1 MARRG
6 FDRRDPEPNLS
17 GLDPADHVQRI
28 VEDAEQAAVQI
39 RAEAEAEAQRYLE
52 EYKRRVDRLVSERL
66 QLTDTLAEQTGRIKD
81 QYDRFLTALDGALEK
96 IGQIAGNGQSAT
108 ASPEPARRYGSASE
122 ESQLGP
128 DPLAPPERRSR
139 ELPPEPRPAEREHEE
154 RGASRWSRW
163 RSEEPARAGSEHPG
177 DQRGA
182 QPEPAYGGGEH
193 ETTPGGYR
201 PRRAAKGERLLAM
214 QMLAAGEGRAEI
226 ERRLREEFAAPDPG
240 ALIDELLGE

>member
-17 GLDPADHVQRI
+17 GLDPAHHVQRI
-28 VEDAEQAAVQI
+28 VEAAEQAAIQV
-39 RAEAEAEAQRYLE
+39 REEAEAEAQRYLE

-96 IGQIAGNGQSAT
+96 IGEIAGNGQSAA
-108 ASPEPARRYGSASE
+108 ASPESARSYGSASE
-122 ESQLGP
+122 EPQLGP
-128 DPLAPPERRSR
+128 DPLAPPEQRSR
-139 ELPPEPRPAEREHEE
+139 ELPPEPRPAEREYEE
-154 RGASRWSRW
+154 RPASRWSRW
-163 RSEEPARAGSEHPG
+163 RPEGRARAEPEHPG
-177 DQRGA
+177 DQRA
-182 QPEPAYGGGEH
+182 QPEPTYAGAEP

-214 QMLAAGEGRAEI
+214 QMLAAGESRAEI
-226 ERRLREEFAAPDPG
+226 ERRLREEFSAPDPG
-240 ALIDELLGE
+240 GLIDELLGE